1 MAQGRRS
8 AEVVAALIGWME
20 DVDTGHYIETGSLG
34 GPEPLPY
41 DPQVMQALAGHF
53 IVTGD

>member
-8 AEVVAALIGWME
+8 AEVVAALVGWME
-20 DVDTGHYIETGSLG
+20 GVDAGHYIETGSLD
-34 GPEPLPY
+34 GPQPLPY
-41 DPQVMQALAGHF
+41 DPQVMQALAGHY